1 MYMSMYMYSYVQVG
15 GNAAPHVKEST
26 TIPSHTYNAS
36 ISSHA
41 GHLLVN
47 AKASTPQLQS
57 AQP

>member
-1 MYMSMYMYSYVQVG
+1 MYMSMYMYSYVQVW
-15 GNAAPHVKEST
+15 KRST
-26 TIPSHTYNAS
+26 VCRGEHDHPARTYNAS

-47 AKASTPQLQS
+47 AKAYPQLQS